1 MKVLLS
7 LIIIFVLSSCS
18 QLSDEEIF
26 VQIMDDEWSRL
37 TKNNPVYASSM
48 GILDRNQE
56 WSDYSVSAE
65 LEDNEHNVTVLN
77 KLLTLDYK
85 SFSNLN
91 KTNYALFVKELSLI
105 HI

>member
-37 TKNNPVYASSM
+37 TTNNPVYASSM

-77 KLLTLDYK
+77 KLITLDYK

-91 KTNYALFVKELSLI
+91 NTNYALFVKEYENDI
-105 HI
+105 E